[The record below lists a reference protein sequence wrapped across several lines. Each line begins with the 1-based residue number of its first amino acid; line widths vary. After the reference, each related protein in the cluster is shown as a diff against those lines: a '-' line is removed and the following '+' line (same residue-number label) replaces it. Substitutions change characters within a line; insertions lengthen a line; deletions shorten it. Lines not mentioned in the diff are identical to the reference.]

1 VDDDPE
7 ARERLDSLLQKEG
20 WKTTQAENGKL
31 ALDRMVSEPPDL
43 ILLDLMMPEMDG
55 FAFLRE
61 MRTHAQWRNIPVVVL
76 TAKDITAADRK
87 RLAPRADR
95 VIQKGSMSM
104 RDLARELSAFL
115 PDEKAAKS

>member
-1 VDDDPE
+1 
-7 ARERLDSLLQKEG
+7 
-20 WKTTQAENGKL
+20 
-31 ALDRMVSEPPDL
+31 L

-61 MRTHAQWRNIPVVVL
+61 MRTHEQWRNIPVVVL